1 MLALLESITND
12 TNASEG
18 PTTRMNPR
26 MANTLGRI
34 VAGCAPEAGAEE
46 GAETPAA
53 ADEAMGEGEGE

>member
-1 MLALLESITND
+1 MKKFLTVLIALGLVGSF
-12 TNASEG
+12 
-18 PTTRMNPR
+18 
-26 MANTLGRI
+26 